1 MKTQKT
7 NIQNNPK
14 FFENNH
20 NVIFSWV
27 FSANGT
33 VYQSHEENEYKNY
46 LDMNYISKS
55 NQEL

>member
-7 NIQNNPK
+7 NIQNNSK
-14 FFENNH
+14 FFENQ
-20 NVIFSWV
+20 NVVFSWV
-27 FSANGT
+27 FSANGI
-33 VYQSHEENEYKNY
+33 VFQSHEENVYKNY